1 VYRSEQFQISD
12 SPREERVLN
21 SRKAIKKEA
30 AGVVSKQQH
39 AGATSAGSPFERGA
53 TLSQKIEI
61 AKLQTANRLEEWRS
75 VDSHYSINLASIEM
89 EFDAKMDMA
98 KLWKL
103 DDRNDPLLQEIEK
116 LIQDKRDLSASS
128 ETSNSQLISK
138 RRQTDAMLDKA
149 FGSHVARRGRT
160 NSSND
165 ASKLSAT
172 NVVC

>member
-1 VYRSEQFQISD
+1 M
-12 SPREERVLN
+12 LN
-21 SRKAIKKEA
+21 SRKAIKKETA
-30 AGVVSKQQH
+30 SVASKQRD
-39 AGATSAGSPFERGA
+39 AGAASAGSPFKRGA
-53 TLSQKIEI
+53 TLSQQIEI
-61 AKLQTANRLEEWRS
+61 AKLQTANRLEERRS
-75 VDSHYSINLASIEM
+75 VDSHYSIKLASIQM
-89 EFDAKMDMA
+89 EIDAKMDMA

-103 DDRNDPLLQEIEK
+103 DDRNDPLFQEIEK
-116 LIQDKRDLSASS
+116 LIQEKRDLSESF
-128 ETSNSQLISK
+128 ETSNSQLNYK